1 MFDQRLIHNATSP
14 LSLIRNSAGSQ
25 FGMLDEIEVVAFW
38 LHWNDVFFF
47 TLFSYVEMAH
57 QYGPFS
63 SMIYLYY
70 SVL

>member
-1 MFDQRLIHNATSP
+1 LIHNATSP

-38 LHWNDVFFF
+38 LHWNDGI
-47 TLFSYVEMAH
+47 LSHFSYVEMAH